1 MVPKPEGIAVNF
13 RIANAEVIRKVERLA
28 KETGLAKI
36 AAIELAVDRLLSEI
50 DDTTK
55 LDARI
60 TSILKQL
67 DQIPDRLVAHDPLTW
82 NEHGLTTAKV

>member
-1 MVPKPEGIAVNF
+1 M
-13 RIANAEVIRKVERLA
+13 ERLA

-82 NEHGLTTAKV
+82 NEHGFTTAKV